1 MFFKSLLAITFV
13 AVASAAPSNMER
25 STAATT
31 TVTVCTGALN
41 PPAGCVA
48 IPLVSGSCIDLSQGG
63 LNFLNKEISSASV
76 PGGFIC
82 TFFENAGCIASGTGN
97 SNQNSEVVLTQ
108 GSWNLAAAPGLS
120 GTENFNDLTSS
131 ITCSPL

>member
-1 MFFKSLLAITFV
+1 MFFQSLLAITLV

-25 STAATT
+25 SADATT
-31 TVTVCTGALN
+31 TVTLCTGSVS
-41 PPAGCVA
+41 PPQGCIAV
-48 IPLVSGSCIDLSQGG
+48 PFVSGSCLDLSQGG
-63 LNFLNKEISSASV
+63 FSFLNKEISGAVV

-108 GSWNLAAAPGLS
+108 GTWNLAAAPGLS